1 MYASVEAVEKFQK
14 KFLTFLRRQKCGVN
28 DVTSLQELT
37 VANSVESFTFLKSV
51 LTEFNNH
58 LIAFDQHQVKLRK

>member
-14 KFLTFLRRQKCGVN
+14 QFLTFLRRQKCGIN
-28 DVTSLQELT
+28 DVTSLEELN